1 MTMGTE
7 GGGKRRTWAE
17 VSAGHVAK
25 CPASMARHQV
35 DRAGEKRAA
44 WKNATRLAMVALE
57 VGRSALACRNDGLTV
72 DGVEGEEEAGEAR
85 SRVHRLVVGER
96 YPRKRSWSWSVM
108 VTESVRKVAT
118 HPWSQSRPIERSEP
132 DVSGGGGRRKRVV
145 KGEGGG
151 VGGGDCVTVWE
162 KDGDAWDGRLT
173 AGCGEGCECG
183 CNAPCSLC

>member
-1 MTMGTE
+1 MMAKGIGDLMVGVSLDFVELRLARCWFRCPLTMGTE
-7 GGGKRRTWAE
+7 GGGKQRTWAE

-35 DRAGEKRAA
+35 DKAGEKRAA

-132 DVSGGGGRRKRVV
+132 DVS
-145 KGEGGG
+145 
-151 VGGGDCVTVWE
+151 
-162 KDGDAWDGRLT
+162 DGKI
-173 AGCGEGCECG
+173 
-183 CNAPCSLC
+183 